1 MANNVSRRW
10 RPRSLPQLVL
20 LAFVMV
26 MLPMAVLIFQA
37 GQTLSEL
44 SELADVS
51 ARQAVDQTR
60 RARTLTNLS
69 VEMERS
75 ARQYAVLEDPGL
87 LSIYNERAERYREL
101 LNQQATLL
109 GNDPIIDVL
118 EKELTG
124 LQALST
130 APLKEIR
137 EGLSDFQSFSQHTDE
152 LLNKTRDIVDA
163 RIDTIRARAREVKR
177 QLWLQSA
184 ILIPV
189 SLALILFF
197 TWLIIRPIKQLET
210 RILGIGSGDRQ
221 AEPVRLQGPSEL
233 VNLGERLTWLS
244 TRLEELEAQ
253 KQQFL
258 RHMSH
263 ELKTPLA
270 SIREGTGLLADGIVG
285 ELAPRQR
292 EIVLLLDESSQE
304 LQTLIEQLLDYNLL
318 QHNRKLQVK
327 RFDVSHMVQEV
338 LNKHHLALESK
349 AMAVSWSRYRLPWQ
363 ADRTRTLRIVDNL
376 VSNAVAYGEDNGK
389 LWVRTFVHDEML
401 YIEVANTG
409 EPIADK
415 DRDHLFEPFY
425 QGASKRKG
433 PLKGSGIGL
442 SVASDSAAAQD
453 GTLELVEDDDG
464 EAAVCFRLILP
475 WLGERLEENDNDE
488 QAVQNA

>member
-1 MANNVSRRW
+1 MANKASRHW

-20 LAFVMV
+20 LAFLMV
-26 MLPMAVLIFQA
+26 MLPMGVLIFQA

-60 RARTLTNLS
+60 RARTLTTLS

-87 LSIYNERAERYREL
+87 MNIYRERAARYKEL
-101 LNQQATLL
+101 LDQQASLLDNDPVIDVLNQQL
-109 GNDPIIDVL
+109 D
-118 EKELTG
+118 
-124 LQALST
+124 ALRNIPDASL
-130 APLKEIR
+130 ADIKNRLD
-137 EGLSDFQSFSQHTDE
+137 DFQPFARDTDK
-152 LLNKTRDIVDA
+152 LLDQTRDVVDA
-163 RIDTIRARAREVKR
+163 RIDSIRARAREVKNT
-177 QLWLQSA
+177 LWLQAS
-184 ILIPV
+184 ILVPV

-197 TWLIIRPIKQLET
+197 TWLIIRPIKQLEK

-221 AEPVRLQGPSEL
+221 KEPPRLQGPSEL
-233 VNLGERLTWLS
+233 INLGERLNWLS
-244 TRLEELEAQ
+244 NRLEELEAQ

-270 SIREGTGLLADGIVG
+270 SIREGAGLLADGIVG
-285 ELAPRQR
+285 ELSPRQK
-292 EIVLLLDESSQE
+292 EIVLLLDDSSQE

-327 RFDVSHMVQEV
+327 RFDVAAMVQDV
-338 LNKHHLALESK
+338 LNKHHLGLDNK
-349 AMAVSWSRYRLPWQ
+349 QMVVSWSKYRLAWQ
-363 ADRTRTLRIVDNL
+363 ADRTRTMRIVDNL
-376 VSNAVAYGEDNGK
+376 VSNAVAYGEDGGK
-389 LWVRTFVHDEML
+389 LWVRAFVHDEML

-409 EPIADK
+409 EPIAEK

-425 QGASKRKG
+425 QGSSKRKG

-442 SVASDSAAAQD
+442 SVAAESAAAQD
-453 GTLELVEDDDG
+453 GSLALVEDDDG
-464 EAAVCFRLILP
+464 EATVCFRLILP
-475 WLGERLEENDNDE
+475 WLDDNGSGHTDQAELER
-488 QAVQNA
+488 A